1 MEGSMCGSLLSED
14 DIWRYEM
21 GTDNEHKG
29 NQILSSY
36 SGSSRNLCLLF
47 RGFSF
52 YILDIYG
59 LVRPVS
65 ERVAYVAW

>member
-29 NQILSSY
+29 AIVVVQGIS
-36 SGSSRNLCLLF
+36 
-47 RGFSF
+47 
-52 YILDIYG
+52 
-59 LVRPVS
+59 
-65 ERVAYVAW
+65 AYYLGDFHFIF